1 VVLVVSNHHNLEEI
15 KSFSRNINEVTVY
28 ASAELKCLG
37 LILDSRL
44 TWKNHITNLVKKCYM
59 RIRAIYSVRSYSTP
73 EYLKVLGQSLV
84 LSLIYYMCPVWGLTS
99 QKNLNLV
106 EKVIRS
112 LARLVLN
119 KRKFDTIAEE
129 IATDLKWFFPS
140 DLNQYTSLCLM
151 YKIVTYKIDY
161 FNDYFTPNS
170 LIHPYYTRLRTNLH
184 CTGVPR
190 TNYGTSTF

>member
-1 VVLVVSNHHNLEEI
+1 MVLVVSNHHNLEEI

-59 RIRAIYSVRSYSTP
+59 RIRAIYSVLSYLTS
-73 EYLKVLGQSLV
+73 ENLKVLGQSLV

-119 KRKFDTIAEE
+119 KRKFDTIAGE

-161 FNDYFTPNS
+161 FSDYFTPNS

>member
-1 VVLVVSNHHNLEEI
+1 MLPLNEKKTVVLVVSNHHNLEEI
-15 KSFSRNINEVTVY
+15 KSFSININEVTGY

-37 LILDSRL
+37 LILDSKL
-44 TWKNHITNLVKKCYM
+44 TWKNHLTNLVKKCYM
-59 RIRAIYSVRSYSTP
+59 RIRVIYSVRFYLTP
-73 EYLKVLGQSLV
+73 ENLKVLGQSLV
-84 LSLIYYMCPVWGLTS
+84 LSLIYYMCPVGGLTS

-140 DLNQYTSLCLM
+140 DLNQYISLCLM
-151 YKIVTYKIDY
+151 YKIVT
-161 FNDYFTPNS
+161 
-170 LIHPYYTRLRTNLH
+170 
-184 CTGVPR
+184 
-190 TNYGTSTF
+190 